1 MTKKPDA
8 LSSNRAYARVFL
20 VGLDQLISSTSNF
33 MVIWLCL
40 TSLPMEAFGSFSY
53 AWSII
58 ALFVVLSRSLFGI
71 PALLDSESN
80 DPVEVADASSSL
92 TGALVLGILTAIVT
106 LGLYLMG
113 GTSENE
119 IWILGVFLLAPLILF
134 QDQIRYLVIATK
146 NIKFAIL
153 LDLLVLSCILVTVI
167 SSINSEFLGW
177 NLILGLAFGYV
188 FASLLF
194 VLRTPIRLNL
204 GNLRKFI
211 RLDFHRRSRLVSD
224 AFLAWG
230 FGIVALTLIRVATGD
245 SGVAIYNGLVFL
257 FGPVA
262 LVTVFLTLGLQ
273 SEVVRTKGNLSN
285 RHKVWLAGICLTPIL
300 WILMILVTPENLFE
314 NLLGTSTKV
323 ILDNALLFA
332 VSSVVFLTLEVLN
345 LFMRTHKRF
354 QELVF
359 IRVLAGVTLSVLI
372 ALFAYLRLEISA
384 IIWSFVIS
392 NGVAVMATAIVLRLS
407 QLKEKA
413 ISDGY
418 SS

>member
-1 MTKKPDA
+1 
-8 LSSNRAYARVFL
+8 
-20 VGLDQLISSTSNF
+20 
-33 MVIWLCL
+33 
-40 TSLPMEAFGSFSY
+40 
-53 AWSII
+53 
-58 ALFVVLSRSLFGI
+58 
-71 PALLDSESN
+71 
-80 DPVEVADASSSL
+80 
-92 TGALVLGILTAIVT
+92 
-106 LGLYLMG
+106 MG

-285 RHKVWLAGICLTPIL
+285 RHKVWLARICLTPIL